1 MSMND
6 SIEVELKTPTGT
18 LYGTLLMPVSV
29 TPITIVIFHAG
40 QGPSDRNGNFDGSPQ
55 KHDSLKLLAESLAA
69 QGIAT
74 LRFDKRGVGK
84 SEPALAHMEDLRFE
98 NNVEDMVS
106 WLEYARKDSRFDK
119 IVTVG
124 HSEGSLIAMIA
135 SHKFGADAYVSI
147 AGAGRPA
154 WQIALEQHKKFYK
167 LQLTPQEFA
176 ETERIVSEWR
186 EGRVVPNPA
195 LPLEF
200 RNGIFNLS
208 GQPYLISWYRY
219 DPAKEIAKLKMPILV
234 IHAMD
239 DLQVTKKDSEILAK
253 ANPKAKLKL
262 IKNMNHVLK
271 EVLSREEKRAIH
283 SNPNLPLN
291 EELVYEVVKFLKRI

>member
-6 SIEVELKTPTGT
+6 SIEVELKTLTGT
-18 LYGTLLMPVSV
+18 LYGTLLLPVADAPV
-29 TPITIVIFHAG
+29 TLAVFHAG
-40 QGPSDRNGNFDGSPQ
+40 SGPSDRDGNSDGSPER
-55 KHDSLKLLAESLAA
+55 HDSLKLLAENLAM

-84 SEPALAHMEDLRFE
+84 SEPALARMEDLRFE

-106 WLEYARKDSRFDK
+106 WLEYARKDSRFSK
-119 IVTVG
+119 IVTIG

-135 SHKFGADAYVSI
+135 SHKFGADAYISI

-154 WQIALEQHKKFYK
+154 WRIALEQHEKIFKSRLSPK
-167 LQLTPQEFA
+167 EFVETKRVVA
-176 ETERIVSEWR
+176 ELRK
-186 EGRVVPNPA
+186 GRVVPNPA

-200 RNGIFNLS
+200 RNRIFNLS

-219 DPAKEIAKLKMPILV
+219 DPAKEIAKLKMPILI

-239 DLQVTKKDSEILAK
+239 DLQVTKKDAEILAK
-253 ANPKAKLKL
+253 TNPKAKFKL
-262 IKNMNHVLK
+262 IENMNHNLK
-271 EVLSREEKRAIH
+271 EVLSKAEKSVLY

-291 EELVYEVVKFLKRI
+291 EQLSYEIVKFLKQI